1 MGRRGKMS
9 ASKEQSALRAREH
22 ATGQT
27 PMASATN
34 RGSQRHPGQTQER
47 ARKARHCTSATS
59 RDAEDRIHI
68 FSCLAG
74 VAKPREGLRMTTSAP
89 YRVSFF
95 CPTLFSDQLHKPARA
110 DFRLD
115 EPLSDALDRNQYLL
129 I

>member
-74 VAKPREGLRMTTSAP
+74 VAKPREGLRMTESSKNGSHTVVNP
-89 YRVSFF
+89 F
-95 CPTLFSDQLHKPARA
+95 CPNA
-110 DFRLD
+110 
-115 EPLSDALDRNQYLL
+115 
-129 I
+129 

>member
-74 VAKPREGLRMTTSAP
+74 VAKPREGLRMTTPWRFAGFP
-89 YRVSFF
+89 VLICRCNVE
-95 CPTLFSDQLHKPARA
+95 PA
-110 DFRLD
+110 DD
-115 EPLSDALDRNQYLL
+115 GVDAGVLA
-129 I
+129 

>member
-74 VAKPREGLRMTTSAP
+74 VAKPREGLRMTEAG
-89 YRVSFF
+89 VKDH
-95 CPTLFSDQLHKPARA
+95 TLVKSGISCGLLPSRMDFSESGRTQL
-110 DFRLD
+110 
-115 EPLSDALDRNQYLL
+115 
-129 I
+129 